1 MIWREEEWKLVQS
14 RQNRREWE
22 RHVDRWTCEER
33 SQCRWMS
40 LNTWG
45 QSSIQCTRGGEE
57 ERAGRAAWVET
68 RIRNESIRGTSQSQR
83 GWGVQRRE
91 RTYTGYTQE
100 EKRTTSEDISGCSEG
115 GLEWQ
120 RRSIPPNVWRFG
132 GNKHWRVYILLE
144 LYSEVVH
151 CASLF
156 VPETCA
162 ATSTPPSILQR
173 SACRIYKEWYF
184 KEAAFTCRYS

>member
-1 MIWREEEWKLVQS
+1 MGVGRSACGDTVICSVSSEQVEVWSVEKKNENWYNPDRIDVSE
-14 RQNRREWE
+14 RE

-120 RRSIPPNVWRFG
+120 RRSR
-132 GNKHWRVYILLE
+132 
-144 LYSEVVH
+144 
-151 CASLF
+151 
-156 VPETCA
+156 
-162 ATSTPPSILQR
+162 R
-173 SACRIYKEWYF
+173 S
-184 KEAAFTCRYS
+184 